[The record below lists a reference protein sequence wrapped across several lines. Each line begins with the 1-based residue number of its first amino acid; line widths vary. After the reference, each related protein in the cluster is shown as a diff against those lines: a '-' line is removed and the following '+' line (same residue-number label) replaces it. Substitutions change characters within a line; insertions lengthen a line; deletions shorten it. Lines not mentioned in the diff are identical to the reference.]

1 LSNGSGLYQCFFAE
15 GVRLPDADCGEL
27 LVAGPELSVKG
38 CFQVLAGS
46 GVVASQDPFYPR

>member
-1 LSNGSGLYQCFFAE
+1 LSNGSGLYQCLFAE